1 MKTLIAVAS
10 LSLAAPA
17 LATEPRAPAA
27 AGAVSVAAPGV
38 VDIQTARRLVAG
50 GIKVVDVRTPAEFA
64 AGHVPG
70 AANIPLDEVERRYAE
85 IGPPAAPVL
94 VYCRTGRRS
103 GLAAQALRTRGFD
116 KVYDF
121 QAWDLWV
128 KSEPK

>member
-17 LATEPRAPAA
+17 VATEPRAPEAA
-27 AGAVSVAAPGV
+27 ALSAPAPGV
-38 VDIQTARRLVAG
+38 VDVQAARRLVAG

-70 AANIPLDEVERRYAE
+70 AVNIPLEEVERRHAE
-85 IGPPAAPVL
+85 IGPPATPVL

-116 KVYDF
+116 RIYDL

-128 KSEPK
+128 KSEPR

>member
-1 MKTLIAVAS
+1 MKTQIAVAC

-17 LATEPRAPAA
+17 LATEPRAPEA
-27 AGAVSVAAPGV
+27 AVSAPAPGV
-38 VDIQTARRLVAG
+38 VDIQAARRLVSG

-70 AANIPLDEVERRYAE
+70 AVNIPLEEVERRHAE
-85 IGPPAAPVL
+85 IGPPATPVL

-116 KVYDF
+116 AVYDF

-128 KSEPK
+128 KSEPR